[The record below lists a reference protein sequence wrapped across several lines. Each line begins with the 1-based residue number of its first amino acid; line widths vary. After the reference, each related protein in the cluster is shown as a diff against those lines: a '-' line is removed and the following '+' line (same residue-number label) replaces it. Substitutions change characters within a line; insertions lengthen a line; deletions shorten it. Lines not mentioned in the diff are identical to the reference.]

1 VWASAPPRSVSVSL
15 AERHDAFLFDLDG
28 VLYRGREAIPHAA
41 EALTGLREMGRAIGF
56 VTNNSA
62 RSPRAVVERLRR
74 VGITASPD
82 EVETSALT
90 TARIL
95 AARGVTTAFIVGEA
109 GLREAL
115 EEAGITVV
123 DGEPHAVEA
132 VVVGFDRTADY
143 AKLRIAS
150 VLVETGAALLATN
163 ADASFPA
170 ADGHAWPGAGALLA
184 TVTTTTGADPE
195 VIGKPFPPI
204 LEAALA
210 RVGGTRPLLIG
221 DRLDTDIEGAS
232 TVGWDSLL
240 VLTGIST
247 REEAR
252 AWPHPPTY
260 VGEDLR
266 VLTDPDPD
274 RGADPARG

>member
-1 VWASAPPRSVSVSL
+1 VSL
-15 AERHDAFLFDLDG
+15 AERYDAFLFDLDG
-28 VLYRGREAIPHAA
+28 VLYRGREVIPHAA
-41 EALTGLREMGRAIGF
+41 EALARLRSMDRAVGF

-62 RSPRAVVERLRR
+62 RSPRAVVERLQRI
-74 VGITASPD
+74 GIAASPE

-95 AARGVTTAFIVGEA
+95 AERGVTSAFIVGED

-115 EEAGITVV
+115 EGAGITIA
-123 DGEPHAVEA
+123 DGEPQAVEA

-143 AKLRIAS
+143 AKLRVAS
-150 VLVETGAALLATN
+150 VLVEKGAFLMATN

-184 TVTTTTGADPE
+184 AVTTTTGARPE

-204 LEAALA
+204 LEAALS

-221 DRLDTDIEGAS
+221 DRLDTDIEGAVA
-232 TVGWDSLL
+232 VGWDSLL

-252 AWPHPPTY
+252 VWPHPPTY

-266 VLTDPDPD
+266 
-274 RGADPARG
+274 AIIAEPAPVARPPHR